1 MELVHLG
8 SARKAHGLKGHAIF
22 LLFSEKE
29 TTLTRG
35 SRVVLR
41 PLAGSR
47 MNGEQEFVLEELHIG
62 NDVRAKLEGVPDR
75 TALELLLP
83 FDIYIDEADL
93 PELAEGEFY
102 VSDLLGLDVQ
112 NTEGKKVGKLADFY
126 ETAAHTVF
134 VIKTNRGELIDV
146 PYVEAFF
153 KDIDLDNAVVTVEMP
168 EEME

>member
-1 MELVHLG
+1 MSKPQVELVHLG

-93 PELAEGEFY
+93 P
-102 VSDLLGLDVQ
+102 
-112 NTEGKKVGKLADFY
+112 
-126 ETAAHTVF
+126 
-134 VIKTNRGELIDV
+134 
-146 PYVEAFF
+146 
-153 KDIDLDNAVVTVEMP
+153 
-168 EEME
+168 